1 MLAQSS
7 GTTWYR
13 RTLPVVLPAGCAA
26 PSTRPSSGGTVST
39 RVISTPDRLNT
50 LPQERG
56 ASGDTA
62 ILRSHVPLEAEVK
75 KQIFAEYATSEGD
88 TGSPEVQI
96 ALMTRRIND
105 LNEHLKVHQHDH
117 HSRRG
122 LLLLVGRR
130 RRLLGY
136 LRNTDITRYRTL
148 IERLGLRR

>member
-1 MLAQSS
+1 MNSLRPDAPGRSQH
-7 GTTWYR
+7 WPR
-13 RTLPVVLPAGCAA
+13 AGGREF
-26 PSTRPSSGGTVST
+26 TRLHPH
-39 RVISTPDRLNT
+39 
-50 LPQERG
+50 RG
-56 ASGDTA
+56 LSLRGFKLFHF
-62 ILRSHVPLEAEVK
+62 LRSHVPLEAEVK
-75 KQIFAEYATSEGD
+75 KQIFADYAINEGD

-122 LLLLVGRR
+122 LLLLVGRH

>member
-1 MLAQSS
+1 MRGNVKRYRSS
-7 GTTWYR
+7 
-13 RTLPVVLPAGCAA
+13 AGWSWLH
-26 PSTRPSSGGTVST
+26 PH
-39 RVISTPDRLNT
+39 
-50 LPQERG
+50 RG
-56 ASGDTA
+56 HPIRGLELFHH
-62 ILRSHVPLEAEVK
+62 LRSHVPLDAEVK
-75 KQIFAEYATSEGD
+75 KQIFAEYAINEGD